1 MEKLRSI
8 IACLKPSEIHL
19 IRDYYQLRKNQG
31 SRRLVLFDLIVEE
44 KVADDESASMRIFC
58 HPPDSNFSQL
68 KRRLK
73 DDILNILM
81 ICPVEKSYQSENIKA
96 EFKARKMLMQ
106 GKILLSRGVYEEG
119 TSILRKACQLAEK
132 YELSTVSL
140 EIQDLLRTHIGVK
153 KGLEVYKSYQET
165 IDHNLEDMRME
176 LEAKDL
182 NHRIMIP
189 SLYSAAETGERPEEE
204 KLRKI
209 KTHFDSSGSA
219 RVGFWYYLS
228 AIRLHI
234 NNRDFERAYRLGQQ
248 LARLIDHEPA
258 IHTVP
263 NRAGIHLE
271 LARILI
277 HLEQFPEAITMALE
291 ARKLFQRG
299 MLNELYAIETLFF
312 AHFRN
317 RQWGEAQELIAE
329 ATHHR
334 QYEAHELTPGKWQY
348 FKANVA
354 FARRDFDASLADLH
368 LNCTL
373 KKDRGGWFLGYRIL
387 ELLNLIEKQEYDW
400 IDSKLESFRKYLQQ
414 VNSHQV
420 PRCKNILRLLF
431 ALSKHGFDFQATR
444 RDEQSL
450 ISSLSQARAENYWDP
465 MGYELVR
472 ISDWVDRSAFAS
484 R

>member
-8 IACLKPSEIHL
+8 VACLKPSEIHL

-31 SRRLVLFDLIVEE
+31 SRRLVLFDLVVEG
-44 KVADDESASMRIFC
+44 KVSSDEEASLRIFC
-58 HPPDSNFSQL
+58 QPPDSNFSQL

-106 GKILLSRGVYEEG
+106 GKILLSRGVYDEG
-119 TSILRKACQLAEK
+119 TGILRKACQLAEK
-132 YELSTVSL
+132 YELSTISL

-153 KGLEVYKSYQET
+153 KGLEVYKSYQDT
-165 IDHNLEDMRME
+165 IDHNLADMQME

-189 SLYSAAETGERPEEE
+189 ALHSAACTGEHAEAE

-234 NNRDFERAYRLGQQ
+234 NQREFDKAYRYGQQ
-248 LARLIDHEPA
+248 LASLIDHEPA

-271 LARILI
+271 LAKILI
-277 HLEQFPEAITMALE
+277 HLEQFPEAITMAQE

-312 AHFRN
+312 AYFRN
-317 RQWGEAQELIAE
+317 RQWEQAQAIIEE
-329 ATHHR
+329 ATHHK
-334 QYEAHELTPGKWQY
+334 QYQTHILTPGKWQY
-348 FKANVA
+348 FKANVS
-354 FARRDFDASLADLH
+354 FASRDFDASLAELH
-368 LNCTL
+368 QNTTL

-387 ELLNLIEKQEYDW
+387 ELLNLIEKREYDW

-414 VNSHQV
+414 VQTHQV

-431 ALSKHGFDFQATR
+431 ALSKHGFDFQATT
-444 RDEQSL
+444 RDEQGLLSA
-450 ISSLSQARAENYWDP
+450 LSQAKEENYWDP

-472 ISDWVDRSAFAS
+472 ISDWVNRSAFTS
-484 R
+484 